1 MDSIT
6 NRVLE
11 IIETELETKLELS
24 QDLFDNGLDSL
35 GVLRLLAMLED
46 LETTLSQRI
55 TSNTNMLG
63 IFVKSFSQ
71 RVSAEYYLRLAVY

>member
-46 LETTLSQRI
+46 EFSIAIPDEELVLENFQTPKNLVD
-55 TSNTNMLG
+55 L
-63 IFVKSFSQ
+63 VEKY
-71 RVSAEYYLRLAVY
+71 V

>member
-46 LETTLSQRI
+46 EFSIVIHDEELVLENFQTPKNLVD
-55 TSNTNMLG
+55 L
-63 IFVKSFSQ
+63 VEKY
-71 RVSAEYYLRLAVY
+71 V

>member
-46 LETTLSQRI
+46 EFSIVIPDEELVLENFQTPK
-55 TSNTNMLG
+55 N
-63 IFVKSFSQ
+63 
-71 RVSAEYYLRLAVY
+71 LADLVEKYV

>member
-46 LETTLSQRI
+46 EFSIVIPDEELVLENFQTPKIL
-55 TSNTNMLG
+55 
-63 IFVKSFSQ
+63 
-71 RVSAEYYLRLAVY
+71 

>member
-24 QDLFDNGLDSL
+24 QDLFDNGLESL

-46 LETTLSQRI
+46 EFSIVIPDEELVLENFQTPKNLVD
-55 TSNTNMLG
+55 L
-63 IFVKSFSQ
+63 VEKY
-71 RVSAEYYLRLAVY
+71 V

>member
-46 LETTLSQRI
+46 EFSIVIPDEELVLENFQTPK
-55 TSNTNMLG
+55 N
-63 IFVKSFSQ
+63 
-71 RVSAEYYLRLAVY
+71 RVDLVEKYV

>member
-11 IIETELETKLELS
+11 IIETELETKIELS

-46 LETTLSQRI
+46 EFSIVIPDEELVLENFQTPKNLVD
-55 TSNTNMLG
+55 L
-63 IFVKSFSQ
+63 VEKY
-71 RVSAEYYLRLAVY
+71 V

>member
-24 QDLFDNGLDSL
+24 QDLFANGLDSL

-46 LETTLSQRI
+46 EFSIVIPDEELVLENFQTPKNLVD
-55 TSNTNMLG
+55 L
-63 IFVKSFSQ
+63 VEKY
-71 RVSAEYYLRLAVY
+71 V

>member
-1 MDSIT
+1 MNHIA

-11 IIETELETKLELS
+11 IVETELETKLELS

-46 LETTLSQRI
+46 EFSIVIPDEELVLENFQTPKNLVDLVRKY
-55 TSNTNMLG
+55 
-63 IFVKSFSQ
+63 V
-71 RVSAEYYLRLAVY
+71 

>member
-24 QDLFDNGLDSL
+24 QNLFDNGLDSL

-46 LETTLSQRI
+46 EFSIVIPDEELVLENFQTPKNLVD
-55 TSNTNMLG
+55 L
-63 IFVKSFSQ
+63 VEKY
-71 RVSAEYYLRLAVY
+71 V

>member
-35 GVLRLLAMLED
+35 GVLRLLAMLEYEFSIVIPDEELVLENFQTPKNLVD
-46 LETTLSQRI
+46 LVEKY
-55 TSNTNMLG
+55 
-63 IFVKSFSQ
+63 V
-71 RVSAEYYLRLAVY
+71 

>member
-46 LETTLSQRI
+46 EFSIVIPDEELVLENFQTPKNLVDLVEKYI
-55 TSNTNMLG
+55 
-63 IFVKSFSQ
+63 
-71 RVSAEYYLRLAVY
+71 

>member
-46 LETTLSQRI
+46 EFSIVIPDEELVLENFQTPK
-55 TSNTNMLG
+55 NLG
-63 IFVKSFSQ
+63 DLVEKY
-71 RVSAEYYLRLAVY
+71 V

>member
-46 LETTLSQRI
+46 EFSIVIPDEELVLENFQTPKNLVD
-55 TSNTNMLG
+55 LVG
-63 IFVKSFSQ
+63 KYV
-71 RVSAEYYLRLAVY
+71 

>member
-1 MDSIT
+1 MNPIA

-11 IIETELETKLELS
+11 IVETELETKLELS

-46 LETTLSQRI
+46 EFSIVIPDEELVLENFQTPKNLVDLVRKY
-55 TSNTNMLG
+55 
-63 IFVKSFSQ
+63 V
-71 RVSAEYYLRLAVY
+71 

>member
-46 LETTLSQRI
+46 EFSIVIPDEELVLENFQTPKNLVDL
-55 TSNTNMLG
+55 MEKY
-63 IFVKSFSQ
+63 V
-71 RVSAEYYLRLAVY
+71 

>member
-1 MDSIT
+1 MNPIA

-11 IIETELETKLELS
+11 IVETELETKLELS

-46 LETTLSQRI
+46 E
-55 TSNTNMLG
+55 
-63 IFVKSFSQ
+63 FSI
-71 RVSAEYYLRLAVY
+71 VIPDEELVLANP

>member
-24 QDLFDNGLDSL
+24 QDLFDNGFDSL

-46 LETTLSQRI
+46 EFSIVIPDEELVLENFQTPKNLVD
-55 TSNTNMLG
+55 L
-63 IFVKSFSQ
+63 VEKY
-71 RVSAEYYLRLAVY
+71 V

>member
-24 QDLFDNGLDSL
+24 QDLFDNGLDSF

-46 LETTLSQRI
+46 EFSIVIPDEELVLENFQTPKNLVD
-55 TSNTNMLG
+55 L
-63 IFVKSFSQ
+63 VEKY
-71 RVSAEYYLRLAVY
+71 V

>member
-1 MDSIT
+1 MDSII

-46 LETTLSQRI
+46 EFSIVIPDEELVLENFQTPKNLVD
-55 TSNTNMLG
+55 L
-63 IFVKSFSQ
+63 VEKY
-71 RVSAEYYLRLAVY
+71 V

>member
-46 LETTLSQRI
+46 EFSIVIPDEELVLENFQTP
-55 TSNTNMLG
+55 
-63 IFVKSFSQ
+63 KSL
-71 RVSAEYYLRLAVY
+71 VDLVEKYV

>member
-1 MDSIT
+1 MTKSTIT
-6 NRVLE
+6 REQLLE

-46 LETTLSQRI
+46 EFSIVIPDEELVLENFQTPKNLVD
-55 TSNTNMLG
+55 L
-63 IFVKSFSQ
+63 VEKY
-71 RVSAEYYLRLAVY
+71 V

>member
-1 MDSIT
+1 MDFIT

-46 LETTLSQRI
+46 EFSIVIPDEELVLENFQTPKNLVD
-55 TSNTNMLG
+55 L
-63 IFVKSFSQ
+63 VEKY
-71 RVSAEYYLRLAVY
+71 V

>member
-46 LETTLSQRI
+46 EFSIVIPDEELVLENFQTPKNLVD
-55 TSNTNMLG
+55 L
-63 IFVKSFSQ
+63 VEKH
-71 RVSAEYYLRLAVY
+71 V

>member
-1 MDSIT
+1 MDSII
-6 NRVLE
+6 NRVLG

-46 LETTLSQRI
+46 EFSIVIPDEELVLENFQTPKNLVD
-55 TSNTNMLG
+55 L
-63 IFVKSFSQ
+63 VEKY
-71 RVSAEYYLRLAVY
+71 V

>member
-46 LETTLSQRI
+46 EFSIVIPDEELVLENFQTPKNLVD
-55 TSNTNMLG
+55 L
-63 IFVKSFSQ
+63 VEKY
-71 RVSAEYYLRLAVY
+71 A

>member
-11 IIETELETKLELS
+11 SIETELETKLELS

-46 LETTLSQRI
+46 EFSIVIPDEELVLENFQTPKNLVD
-55 TSNTNMLG
+55 L
-63 IFVKSFSQ
+63 VEKY
-71 RVSAEYYLRLAVY
+71 V

>member
-46 LETTLSQRI
+46 EFSIVIPDEELVLENFQTPKNLVD
-55 TSNTNMLG
+55 L
-63 IFVKSFSQ
+63 VEK
-71 RVSAEYYLRLAVY
+71 YD

>member
-46 LETTLSQRI
+46 EFSIVIPDEELVLENFQTPKNLVD
-55 TSNTNMLG
+55 L
-63 IFVKSFSQ
+63 VEKY
-71 RVSAEYYLRLAVY
+71 V

>member
-46 LETTLSQRI
+46 E
-55 TSNTNMLG
+55 
-63 IFVKSFSQ
+63 FSIVIPDEELVRENFQ
-71 RVSAEYYLRLAVY
+71 TPKNLVDLVEKYV

>member
-11 IIETELETKLELS
+11 ITETELETKLELS

-46 LETTLSQRI
+46 EFSIVIPDEELVLENFQTPKNLVD
-55 TSNTNMLG
+55 L
-63 IFVKSFSQ
+63 VEKY
-71 RVSAEYYLRLAVY
+71 V

>member
-46 LETTLSQRI
+46 AFSIVIPDEELVLENFQTPKNLVD
-55 TSNTNMLG
+55 L
-63 IFVKSFSQ
+63 VEKY
-71 RVSAEYYLRLAVY
+71 V

>member
-24 QDLFDNGLDSL
+24 QDLFGNGLDSL

-46 LETTLSQRI
+46 EFSIVIPDEELVLENFQTPKNLVD
-55 TSNTNMLG
+55 L
-63 IFVKSFSQ
+63 VEKY
-71 RVSAEYYLRLAVY
+71 V

>member
-46 LETTLSQRI
+46 EFSIVIPDEELVLENFQTPKILVD
-55 TSNTNMLG
+55 L
-63 IFVKSFSQ
+63 VEKY
-71 RVSAEYYLRLAVY
+71 V

>member
-35 GVLRLLAMLED
+35 GVLRLLVRQS
-46 LETTLSQRI
+46 TGKPGSC
-55 TSNTNMLG
+55 
-63 IFVKSFSQ
+63 
-71 RVSAEYYLRLAVY
+71 

>member
-46 LETTLSQRI
+46 EFSIVIPDEELVLENLQTPKNLVD
-55 TSNTNMLG
+55 L
-63 IFVKSFSQ
+63 VEKY
-71 RVSAEYYLRLAVY
+71 V